1 MRIKPLGAIAEKW
14 ARKAAAAA
22 DDYRSGLPGS
32 DWEGPASASAS
43 AYQQG
48 VTAAIGRGAFER
60 GVRSAGNQKWLQA
73 AQSKGVERFPGGVA
87 GAQAEYQAG
96 FSDYHGVIS
105 GITLPPRGPRGAEGN
120 LERVRA
126 VTRALHQ
133 HKVSRG

>member
-32 DWEGPASASAS
+32 DWEGPTSGSAT

-60 GVRSAGNQKWLQA
+60 GVRDAGNSKWLNASQT
-73 AQSKGVERFPGGVA
+73 KGVERYPSGVQ
-87 GAQAEYQAG
+87 GAQAEYQSG
-96 FSDYHGVIS
+96 FSEYHGVIA

-126 VTRALHQ
+126 ITRALHA
-133 HKVSRG
+133 HKVGRG